1 MSPSLCNRILG
12 SDIQNLRCL
21 QCQVCAAQQWKVLR
35 QQKAKSE
42 LHVMALP
49 ADIPGATI
57 KDLMLK
63 SRMAQELK

>member
-1 MSPSLCNRILG
+1 MQLMSPSLCNRILG

-21 QCQVCAAQQWKVLR
+21 QFQVCAAQQWKVLR

-49 ADIPGATI
+49 ADIP
-57 KDLMLK
+57 
-63 SRMAQELK
+63 